1 MTQTVLI
8 KLYTGNWS
16 GKYFIQEETKMK
28 SIKKIALSVLALGFL
43 AMTQVFAAKAPTVV
57 ATYASDDVEMDEE
70 GTSGAVTLTFY
81 SDKTF
86 VMHIVMD
93 QEIFIDEDFGSL
105 PMKMD
110 LDAAAGK
117 YKGDPKKDGKLSLT
131 ATKTMSEDAAG
142 SEEFLNTMIGALMT
156 GEPIVITRDDMPL
169 VDIPKKEQETI
180 EVVITDGVMNFEG
193 EELTRVMPEG
203 K

>member
-1 MTQTVLI
+1 
-8 KLYTGNWS
+8 
-16 GKYFIQEETKMK
+16 MK
-28 SIKKIALSVLALGFL
+28 SIKKIALAVLALGFV

-117 YKGDPKKDGKLSLT
+117 YKGDPTKDGKLTLT
-131 ATKTMSEDAAG
+131 ATKTMSEEGAT
-142 SEEFLNTMIGALMT
+142 SEEFLNTMLAAFFS
-156 GEPIVITRDDMPL
+156 GEPIVITSKEMPL

-180 EVVITDGVMNFEG
+180 DVVIKDGELDFDG
-193 EELTRVMPEG
+193 EKFYRVVQEG

>member
-1 MTQTVLI
+1 
-8 KLYTGNWS
+8 
-16 GKYFIQEETKMK
+16 MK
-28 SIKKIALSVLALGFL
+28 SIKKIALAVLALGFV

-105 PMKMD
+105 PMTMD

-117 YKGDPKKDGKLSLT
+117 YKGDPTKDGKLSLT
-131 ATKTMSEDAAG
+131 ATKTMSEEGAE
-142 SEEFLNTMIGALMT
+142 SEELVYAMLGALMA
-156 GEPIVITRDDMPL
+156 GEPIVLTSEDMPL
-169 VDIPKKEQETI
+169 VSIPKKEQETI
-180 EVVITDGVMNFEG
+180 EVIIEDG
-193 EELTRVMPEG
+193 ELDFDGALLYRVAQEG